1 MTEVN
6 TFSCVVQDD
15 GVEEFWL
22 VAPLQ
27 YYYPTYPSDG
37 WIFFRSLGE
46 LLASNHT
53 VTVVQDNVVSTSLL
67 DLLDPSY
74 PLGRVLFSRS
84 PKVLGPHALFATE
97 VTHPSLLT
105 INCVGGKLCNIL

>member
-1 MTEVN
+1 MGSFYICSSEISLSE
-6 TFSCVVQDD
+6 FS
-15 GVEEFWL
+15 GVTPPI
-22 VAPLQ
+22 PL
-27 YYYPTYPSDG
+27 SRADG
-37 WIFFRSLGE
+37 WVFFRSLGE